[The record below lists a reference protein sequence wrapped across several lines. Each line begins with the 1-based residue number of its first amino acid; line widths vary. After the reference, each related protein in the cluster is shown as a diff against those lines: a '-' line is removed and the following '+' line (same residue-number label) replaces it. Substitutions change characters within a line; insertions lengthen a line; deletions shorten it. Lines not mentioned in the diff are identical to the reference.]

1 MKTVRPTPKTI
12 GSSRGNKST
21 RGRDSAHLPPNS
33 AHDLGPIAV
42 GSPGPPKFQSAGFC
56 RHWESSR
63 MSTPSSSPVSARA
76 TAIITGG
83 SRGLGFE
90 VARGL
95 GAQGYHLALIAKD
108 PQGLNQAREKL
119 IAEFPQSTVTTF
131 AIDFEVSTP
140 DALDRARQQLS
151 EVKNSVATPTAL
163 VIAHAVMSEK
173 MSKTLRTTDAEWR
186 RVMAINLDSTFMVV
200 NELVPPMADAR
211 NGRVVIFSACL
222 GRMSGPGNAGGLAPY
237 RISKAG
243 VNALVRNLAH
253 ETGMGARGLLVDA
266 ICPNHSRTDMGGPD
280 ALRSAEEGAETAL
293 WLLNRTFDPQ
303 SANEIEKTTGV
314 LWEDHQIVPW

>member
-1 MKTVRPTPKTI
+1 
-12 GSSRGNKST
+12 
-21 RGRDSAHLPPNS
+21 
-33 AHDLGPIAV
+33 
-42 GSPGPPKFQSAGFC
+42 
-56 RHWESSR
+56 
-63 MSTPSSSPVSARA
+63 MSNPSSSSTTSPVPAGA

-95 GAQGYHLALIAKD
+95 AAQGYQLTLIAKD
-108 PQGLNQAREKL
+108 PQGLAQASEKL
-119 IAEFPQSTVTTF
+119 AAEFPQSTVATF
-131 AIDFEVSTP
+131 AIDFEVTTP
-140 DALDRARQQLS
+140 TALDRARQQLA
-151 EVKNSVATPTAL
+151 EVRSATATPTAL

-186 RVMAINLDSTFMVV
+186 RVLAINLDSTFMVV
-200 NELVPPMADAR
+200 NELVPPMAEAR
-211 NGRVVIFSACL
+211 AGRVVVFSACL

-293 WLLNRTFDPQ
+293 WLLNRSFTHQ
-303 SANEIEKTTGV
+303 SENEIERTTGV